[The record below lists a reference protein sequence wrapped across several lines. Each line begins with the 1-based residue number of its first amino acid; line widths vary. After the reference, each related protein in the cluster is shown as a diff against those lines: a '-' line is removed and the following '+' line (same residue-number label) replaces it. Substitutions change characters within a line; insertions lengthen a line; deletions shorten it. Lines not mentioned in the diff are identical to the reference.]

1 MSKKIIEFFLTPDPE
16 PLTLCLIME
25 KVSPTRM
32 NLLIKKDQIAIAS
45 EGLELLRS
53 KRESLV
59 KEFFAIMDSVVSA
72 RDRLR
77 KDMQEAVNKL
87 TIAIGMDGKEK
98 VASASFACHRDILV
112 DIVERNIWGTRFS
125 EIEYKK
131 VLRSPDV
138 RGYGLVSTS
147 TFIDDSAAAFEKV
160 IDLILKMVSEE
171 NRLKILGEEIK
182 KVTRRINA
190 LNEVIVPELK
200 KQVRYIRTT
209 LEERERE
216 DLVQVEEAEEAVTI
230 SVL

>member
-1 MSKKIIEFFLTPDPE
+1 
-16 PLTLCLIME
+16 ME

-32 NLLIKKDQIAIAS
+32 NLLIKKDQIAIAA

-72 RDRLR
+72 RDKLR
-77 KDMQEAVNKL
+77 KEMQEAVNKL

-98 VASASFACHRDILV
+98 VASAAFACHRDILV
-112 DIVERNIWGTRFS
+112 DIVEKNIWGTRFS

-131 VLRSPDV
+131 VTRSPDV

-147 TFIDDSAAAFEKV
+147 TFIDDSASAFEKV

-182 KVTRRINA
+182 KATRRINA
-190 LNEVIVPELK
+190 LNEVIVPDLR

-216 DLVQVEEAEEAVTI
+216 DLFR
-230 SVL
+230 LKRLKGN

>member
-1 MSKKIIEFFLTPDPE
+1 
-16 PLTLCLIME
+16 ME

-77 KDMQEAVNKL
+77 KDMQEAMNKL

-98 VASASFACHRDILV
+98 VASATFACHRDILV

-147 TFIDDSAAAFEKV
+147 TFVDDSAAAFEKA

-216 DLVQVEEAEEAVTI
+216 DLFRLKRLKKI
-230 SVL
+230 

>member
-1 MSKKIIEFFLTPDPE
+1 
-16 PLTLCLIME
+16 ME

-32 NLLIKKDQIAIAS
+32 NLLIKRDQIAIAS

-77 KDMQEAVNKL
+77 KDLQEAVNKL
-87 TIAIGMDGKEK
+87 TVAIGMDGKEK
-98 VASASFACHRDILV
+98 VASASFACYRDILV

-147 TFIDDSAAAFEKV
+147 AFIDDSAAAFEKV

-182 KVTRRINA
+182 KATRRINA
-190 LNEVIVPELK
+190 LNEVIVPGLK

-216 DLVQVEEAEEAVTI
+216 DLFRLKRLKRV
-230 SVL
+230 

>member
-1 MSKKIIEFFLTPDPE
+1 
-16 PLTLCLIME
+16 ME

-98 VASASFACHRDILV
+98 AASAAFACHRDILV

-147 TFIDDSAAAFEKV
+147 TFIDDSAAAFEMV

-216 DLVQVEEAEEAVTI
+216 DLFRLKRLKKI
-230 SVL
+230 

>member
-1 MSKKIIEFFLTPDPE
+1 
-16 PLTLCLIME
+16 ME
-25 KVSPTRM
+25 TVSPTRM
-32 NLLIKKDQIAIAS
+32 NLLIKKDQIAIA
-45 EGLELLRS
+45 EDGLELLRS

-59 KEFFAIMDSVVSA
+59 KEFFAIMGSVVSA

-77 KDMQEAVNKL
+77 RDMQEAVNKL
-87 TIAIGMDGKEK
+87 TVAIAMDGREK
-98 VASASFACHRDILV
+98 VASASFAAKRDILV

-125 EIEYKK
+125 EIEYKE
-131 VLRSPDV
+131 VARSPDA
-138 RGYGLVSTS
+138 RGYSLISTS
-147 TFIDDSAAAFEKV
+147 TFLDDTASAFEKV

-200 KQVRYIRTT
+200 KHVRYIRTT

-216 DLVQVEEAEEAVTI
+216 DLFRLKRLKVVGWAVPTK
-230 SVL
+230 